1 MIKLKLKE
9 FQKNNVEKAK
19 SMGEKIIFADKSGL
33 GKRAQSIGLLDEYY
47 NDKLVIITNKNIK
60 DIWSRSIC
68 QFSNKI
74 LNNEINIIE
83 KMNERL
89 TDGCNI
95 VSFEYALKNEN
106 IIKDFLIKDGTLIV
120 DQNRRFKKRSNK
132 ITEAIYNIASTT
144 KYVSLLVGL
153 GEYQKTQDFENLLRF
168 LNPDKD
174 YSYLNSYLGEKKLSE
189 FNQHLTDN
197 FLVKTSQSVNVS
209 EV

>member
-9 FQKNNVEKAK
+9 FQKENVEKAK

-47 NDKLVIITNKNIK
+47 NGKLVIITNKNIK
-60 DIWSRSIC
+60 ELWSRSIC

-89 TDGCNI
+89 TNGCNI

-106 IIKDFLIKDGTLIV
+106 IIKDFLIKDGILII
-120 DQNRRFKKRSNK
+120 DQNRRFKKKSNK
-132 ITEAIYNIASTT
+132 ITGAIYNIASTT

-153 GEYQKTQDFENLLRF
+153 GEYQKAQDFENLLNF
-168 LNPDKD
+168 LNPNKD
-174 YSYLNSYLGEKKLSE
+174 YSYLNSYLGGKKLSK
-189 FNQHLTDN
+189 FNQYLTDN
-197 FLVKTSQSVNVS
+197 FLVKTNQSVNV
-209 EV
+209 V